1 MNKTQRFRL
10 LGTVIFLL
18 LLGLFV
24 SKIVFDQIKD
34 RQESV
39 QTIMV
44 NVLHGMHSNIEQLI
58 GIVSRSLNTFQTDMP
73 EWLESNRGKIH
84 AEQRL
89 LAFKMAMPSIEEV
102 SIFDT
107 TGKIWASTEENKTI
121 VSLTQVEL
129 QEINS
134 KNDFSSNEVNPFV
147 FILEPVRNNDNA
159 CSMSLVIPISLPEKN
174 FQGGILAVLPTHFF
188 LPVMKTALLSD
199 DSMSGITWNKKTVL
213 FQISKYTFTMCFPVS
228 EKNNFLISHFDSG
241 SQLSILT
248 DKNSS
253 TNSKRIVAMYTI
265 RGTDLNWSADLTL
278 TIGREYSNI
287 ISILNDSARSYI
299 LLYFLICI
307 LALGSMALLHNLERK
322 TYVAEMANQKNLE
335 YLAQYDNLTG
345 LPNRTHAFDHLKDAI
360 ARTNRKDLY
369 LAVMFIDLDGF
380 KEVNDTWGHDSGDHL
395 LRCIAAN
402 MKSVL
407 RDSDTLARLGGDEFI
422 AIIEDIS
429 SKEVC
434 SETAIRLIEY
444 ASKNVNIRAKNNI
457 VSVSV
462 TASIGIILDTTKKL
476 STHEL
481 IKAADTAMYEAKQNG
496 KNRFAFYKE

>member
-1 MNKTQRFRL
+1 MNKTQLFRL
-10 LGTVIFLL
+10 LGTLVFLIF
-18 LLGLFV
+18 LGLFV
-24 SKIVFDQIKD
+24 SKIVFDQIKN

-58 GIVSRSLNTFQTDMP
+58 GIVARSLHTFQIDMP
-73 EWLESNRGKIH
+73 EWLESNNGNIH

-89 LAFKMAMPSIEEV
+89 LAFNMAIPAIEEV
-102 SIFDT
+102 SIFDN

-121 VSLTQVEL
+121 VSLTQAEL

-134 KNDFSSNEVNPFV
+134 KNDFSDNETNPFV
-147 FILEPVRNNDNA
+147 FIFEPIRNKNNT
-159 CSMSLVIPISLPEKN
+159 CTMSLVLPIFLPKQN
-174 FQGGILAVLPTHFF
+174 FKGGILAVLPTTFF

-199 DSMSGITWNKKTVL
+199 DSMTGITWNKKTVL
-213 FQISKYTFTMCFPVS
+213 FQISKEFLTLCFPVS

-248 DKNSS
+248 DKNIS

-265 RGTDLNWSADLTL
+265 YGKEMNWSADLTL
-278 TIGREYSNI
+278 TIGRDYTRI
-287 ISILNDSARSYI
+287 ISILNDSTRSYI
-299 LLYFLICI
+299 LLFLLICF
-307 LALGSMALLHNLERK
+307 LAFGSVELLNSFEKKR
-322 TYVAEMANQKNLE
+322 YVADIANQKKLE
-335 YLAQYDNLTG
+335 YLAQYDQLTG
-345 LPNRTHAFDHLKDAI
+345 LANRTLAFDQMKSAI
-360 ARTNRKDLY
+360 ARSNRKDQY

-380 KEVNDTWGHDSGDHL
+380 KEVNDTWGHDGGDHL
-395 LRCIAAN
+395 LRCIAEN
-402 MKSVL
+402 LQSVL

-422 AIIEDIS
+422 AIIEDVPSI
-429 SKEVC
+429 EAC
-434 SETAIRLIEY
+434 AETAKRLLEC
-444 ASKNVNIRAKNNI
+444 ASRNVNIRYKNNI
-457 VSVSV
+457 VPVSV
-462 TASIGIILDTTKKL
+462 TASIGIIIDTTKNL